1 MSIPLATIFHGDV
14 TLETGSDV
22 SQFGWGDLNVSR
34 MCNINGTDDSVNDTY
49 ASLVV
54 AGGTS
59 IKKTLNVYGNMNTLY
74 GITKLTETHIDTT
87 NGPFTVT
94 GGNKCHIE
102 VTDTV
107 TITSL
112 ANDLNLNSTI
122 GSINIQ
128 AGSNSSSA
136 INIKNTNANG
146 GIYMLSGQTGP
157 ISIASGSGGLT
168 QMTSNGN
175 LSITANN
182 GSGSFI
188 VNSQTNNQNLSI
200 NLNGE
205 TDSQLTIASSG
216 INTSN
221 TALVVKTTNTAGNMI
236 FSNSDGLG
244 KGSISYLVGSG
255 GFNLITNTSG
265 PILFTSQAATSTF
278 RVKTDNNSQDLTLS
292 LDNNTNSSLIL
303 KSDGTNE
310 AIKIYTTYST
320 GDIIINQPDYSY
332 GKISLFSGMGGFN
345 TETQTG
351 GSTIIK
357 TNGATSLITNE
368 TKADNQDLTISVTGN
383 TNSKVNIVSSGTGS
397 DAIKLHSQSGGMF
410 LSANSKMQFESAD
423 TTNGIQIATST
434 PNVPVFIGT
443 SDSTTT
449 IYGNLDVKGV
459 TSTIESSVVTI
470 NDNII
475 IVNNAP
481 SSTADG
487 GLAIKRYQSANDT
500 GYGDVV
506 NSTFE
511 VSGSVQNGDNSYT
524 TIHFDS
530 NASDVNNY
538 YAGWWVKISG
548 GTGQNQVRR
557 IRSYIGNTR
566 IATIY
571 STDDQTGILNNPTPT
586 EGMNFSTIPD
596 STSLYELY
604 ECHFVMMIWDE
615 SHDEFSFVCSN
626 QNPSDNTSIAHYSDV
641 HANDITGNALTIN
654 SINGSVADIITTVVL
669 NNNSMS
675 PVSII
680 DFPSTY
686 GIYTVY
692 VRPLN
697 DNDSSRAHAIFTIG
711 RVDAVNLPGTVVRF
725 ISAKGVY
732 NDQLDMQWPIN
743 SKPQLMY
750 RPYPN
755 GVNGTTT
762 FKIKIVSL

>member
-34 MCNINGTDDSVNDTY
+34 MCNINGTDDSINDTF
-49 ASLVV
+49 AALVV

-87 NGPFTVT
+87 NGEFTVT

-102 VTDTV
+102 VRDAV

-122 GSINIQ
+122 GSINIE

-182 GSGSFI
+182 ASGSFI

-216 INTSN
+216 TS

-255 GFNLITNTSG
+255 GFNLITNTGG
-265 PILFTSQAATSTF
+265 PIGFTSQSAYSSYIVKST
-278 RVKTDNNSQDLTLS
+278 NNNQDLTLS
-292 LDNNTNSSLIL
+292 LDGNTNSSLII
-303 KSDGTNE
+303 KSDGVNN
-310 AIKIYTTYST
+310 AIQMYTTCST
-320 GDIIINQPDYSY
+320 GDILISQPIYSY
-332 GKISLFSGMGGFN
+332 GKTSIFTGVGGFN

-351 GSTIIK
+351 GSTVIK
-357 TNGATSLITNE
+357 TNGATSLITN
-368 TKADNQDLTISVTGN
+368 TTIADNQDLTISVTGD
-383 TNSKVNIVSSGTGS
+383 TNSKVNILSSGIGS
-397 DAIKLHSQSGGMF
+397 NAINLYSQNGGIF
-410 LSANSKMQFESAD
+410 INANNKVQFESAD
-423 TTNGIQIATST
+423 LINGIQIATST
-434 PNVPVFIGT
+434 SNVPVFIGT

-459 TSTIESSVVTI
+459 TSTIESTVVAI

-487 GLAIKRYQSANDT
+487 GLAIKRYQSANNT

-506 NSTFE
+506 NDAFE
-511 VSGSVQNGDNSYT
+511 ISGLVQNGYNSLT
-524 TIHFDS
+524 TIHLDL
-530 NASDVNNY
+530 NASDVDNY
-538 YAGWWVKISG
+538 YAGWWIKISD
-548 GTGQNQVRR
+548 GTGKNQVRR

-566 IATIY
+566 IVTIY
-571 STDDQTGILNNPTPT
+571 STNDQTGILKNPSPQ
-586 EGMNFSTIPD
+586 EGMDFSTIPD
-596 STSLYELY
+596 STSIYELY
-604 ECHFVMMIWDE
+604 ECEFVMMIWDE
-615 SHDEFSFVCSN
+615 ELNEFAFVCSN
-626 QNPSDNTSIAHYSDV
+626 QNPSSNTSIAHYSDV
-641 HANDITGNALTIN
+641 HANNITGNDLTIN
-654 SINGSVADIITTVVL
+654 SINGGVADIITTVVL

-675 PVSII
+675 PVNII
-680 DFPSTY
+680 DFPSMY

-732 NDQLDMQWPIN
+732 NDQLDMQWPVN

>member
-34 MCNINGTDDSVNDTY
+34 MCNINGTEDSVNDTF

-94 GGNKCHIE
+94 GGNKCEIE

-136 INIKNTNANG
+136 INIKNTNSNG
-146 GIYMLSGQTGP
+146 GIYMLSGQNGG
-157 ISIASGSGGLT
+157 ISIASGSSGLS

-182 GSGSFI
+182 GHGSFI

-205 TDSQLTIASSG
+205 TDSRLIIASSG
-216 INTSN
+216 ID
-221 TALVVKTTNTAGNMI
+221 TALVVKTTNTAGNII
-236 FSNSDGLG
+236 FSNADGLG
-244 KGSISYLVGSG
+244 SGSISYLVGSG
-255 GFNLITNTSG
+255 GFNLITNTGG
-265 PILFTSQAATSTF
+265 PISFTSQAATSTF
-278 RVKTDNNSQDLTLS
+278 RVKTDNNSQHLTLS

-357 TNGATSLITNE
+357 TNGATSLITN
-368 TKADNQDLTISVTGN
+368 TTIADDQDLTISVTGN
-383 TNSKVNIVSSGTGS
+383 TNSKVNIVSSGIGS
-397 DAIKLHSQSGGMF
+397 NAINLNSQNGGMF
-410 LSANSKMQFESAD
+410 LNANSKIQFESAD

-459 TSTIESSVVTI
+459 TSTIESTVVTI

-487 GLAIKRYQSANDT
+487 GLAIKRYQSANNS

-506 NSTFE
+506 NDTFE
-511 VSGSVQNGDNSYT
+511 ITGLVQNGYNSVT
-524 TIHFDS
+524 TIHLDL
-530 NASDVNNY
+530 NASNIDNY
-538 YAGWWVKISG
+538 YAGWWVKISD
-548 GTGQNQVRR
+548 GTGKNQVRR
-557 IRSYIGNTR
+557 IRSYTGTTR

-571 STDDQTGILNNPTPT
+571 STSDQIGILNNPTPQ
-586 EGMNFSTIPD
+586 EGMDFSTIPD
-596 STSLYELY
+596 TTSTYELY
-604 ECHFVMMIWDE
+604 ECEFVMMIWDE
-615 SHDEFSFVCSN
+615 QLNEFAFVCSN
-626 QNPSDNTSIAHYSDV
+626 QNPSSHTSIAHYSDV
-641 HANDITGNALTIN
+641 HANNITGNALIVN
-654 SINGSVADIITTVVL
+654 NINGSVADITTTVVL

-675 PVSII
+675 PVSIL

-692 VRPLN
+692 VKPLN
-697 DNDSSRAHAIFTIG
+697 DSDNSRAHAIFTIG

-743 SKPQLMY
+743 DKPQLMY

-755 GVNGTTT
+755 GVGGTTT